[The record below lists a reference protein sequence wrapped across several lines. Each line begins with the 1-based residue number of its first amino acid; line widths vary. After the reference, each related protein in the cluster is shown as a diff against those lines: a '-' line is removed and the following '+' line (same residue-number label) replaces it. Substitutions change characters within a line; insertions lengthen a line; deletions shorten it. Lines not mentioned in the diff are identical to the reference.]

1 MPIKLLSSQVSC
13 TGCSFNNAIYSYQL
27 CLHVTGQTSFL
38 RTTDEIIRVYSFLEL
53 GNPQQVT
60 HLPHVWDL
68 LLPLAYRHQEG
79 LMVHSTSSERHML
92 SGVNETVLVST
103 WQWWKPEPDTS
114 WFRFWCSTKWTTASL
129 FSICTTAPHYYL
141 HTSCSIIGTSFL

>member
-1 MPIKLLSSQVSC
+1 MQNKEGLTLRQSNFYHHELVAPDAPSNML
-13 TGCSFNNAIYSYQL
+13 YSYQL
-27 CLHVTGQTSFL
+27 RLHVTGQTSFL

-60 HLPHVWDL
+60 HLLHVWDL

-92 SGVNETVLVST
+92 SGVNETPCFDMAVV
-103 WQWWKPEPDTS
+103 E
-114 WFRFWCSTKWTTASL
+114 A
-129 FSICTTAPHYYL
+129 
-141 HTSCSIIGTSFL
+141 